1 MNLKEQLRIIEK
13 GTVEIINKEE
23 LIKKAKE
30 SQESKR
36 PLNIKAGFD
45 PTSPDIHLGHTLL
58 LSKLKQFQ
66 QLGHNVIFLIGD
78 FTAMIGDPSGKN
90 ETRPVL
96 TKDEII
102 KNSKTYQN
110 QIFKILDPQETK
122 IVYNSDWM
130 EEMSAEF
137 LIKLCATYTVARMLE
152 RDDFLKR
159 YKEQRPI
166 TIHEFLYPLIQGY
179 DSVKLKADIEIGGT
193 DQKFNLLVAREIQ
206 RTYGLE
212 PQVIITLPIL
222 VGIDGKQKMSKS
234 LGNYI
239 GIDESPK
246 EIFGKIMSINDQLM
260 MTYYETISELTD
272 DEIEK
277 IRKDIEKNRLN
288 PKQAK
293 IKLAKEIVER
303 FYNKELA
310 EKAEE
315 EFNKIFTQKDF
326 PENAPKTTWPYQEE
340 EKKLTIIL
348 KENDYVDVGSSS
360 EAVRLIKQGAITVNE
375 QKISDIDYKLNSN
388 EEYRIKVGKRQF
400 LKIFP
405 RKYK

>member
-1 MNLKEQLRIIEK
+1 MNLKEQLKIIEK

-23 LIKKAKE
+23 LIKKVKE
-30 SQESKR
+30 SIESDR

-45 PTSPDIHLGHTLL
+45 PTSPDIHLGHTVLL
-58 LSKLKQFQ
+58 NKLKQFQ

-110 QIFKILDPQETK
+110 QIFKILDSKKTK
-122 IVYNSDWM
+122 IVYNSNWM
-130 EEMSAEF
+130 QKMSAEF
-137 LIKLCATYTVARMLE
+137 LVKLCATYTVARMLE

-159 YKEQRPI
+159 YKEQKPI
-166 TIHEFLYPLIQGY
+166 SIHEFLYPLIQGY
-179 DSVKLKADIEIGGT
+179 DSVILKADIEIGGT

-206 RTYGLE
+206 RAYGLE

-239 GIDESPK
+239 GVDESPK

-260 MTYYETISELTD
+260 MTYYETISGLTIN
-272 DEIEK
+272 EIK
-277 IRKDIEKNRLN
+277 RIRKDIEKNKLH

-310 EKAEE
+310 EKAEQ
-315 EFNKIFTQKDF
+315 EFDKIFTQKDF
-326 PENAPKTTWPYQEE
+326 PENAPEVIWPYQE
-340 EKKLTIIL
+340 KKKWLPILL
-348 KENDYVDVGSSS
+348 KEIEIVGSSS
-360 EAVRLIKQGAITVNE
+360 EARRLIKQGAITVNG
-375 QKISDIDYKLNSN
+375 QKIKDINTHLTNNKKYS
-388 EEYRIKVGKRQF
+388 IKVGKKKF
-400 LKIFP
+400 LKITP
-405 RKYK
+405 KK